1 MKKTILLILSFVILL
16 CCICFSG
23 CNNQSNKSPSDQIKD
38 EMIKAE
44 EVKTAL
50 VEAGY
55 SKAHTSSICVYLDST
70 ETDTIWVTNLYG
82 DFLPDLD
89 FKNERDDIPQIL
101 DAVMPLYD
109 KEYTQGDGKKIINR
123 LKDCRIIYD
132 GEIHCGEITFKNLK
146 YHEFLDETNSFTY
159 CIMVKK
165 SET

>member
-1 MKKTILLILSFVILL
+1 MGEVIIYEKTILLILSFVILL

-89 FKNERDDIPQIL
+89 FK
-101 DAVMPLYD
+101 M
-109 KEYTQGDGKKIINR
+109 KEMIFHK
-123 LKDCRIIYD
+123 
-132 GEIHCGEITFKNLK
+132 F
-146 YHEFLDETNSFTY
+146 
-159 CIMVKK
+159 
-165 SET
+165 